1 MRVDKPS
8 LLACPC
14 PVRVQRL
21 RDYADDPQL
30 QEQWREVKAIAK
42 KKAAAR
48 IETLTG
54 VKVNPEALFDVQVGH
69 RCGTGPGTTSCQ

>member
-1 MRVDKPS
+1 MTKPY
-8 LLACPC
+8 LLSCPC
-14 PVRVQRL
+14 AVCVQRL

-48 IETLTG
+48 IESLTG
-54 VKVNPEALFDVQVGH
+54 VKVNPEALFDVQVGQTRH
-69 RCGTGPGTTSCQ
+69 SRPGATKC